1 MCMWFGCNSQINF
14 YHFFPPSELHHY
26 FHFCIFTYL
35 AVIFQAPI
43 LSNCIY
49 RRTFKR
55 LRTGL
60 LWICLF
66 YLLNFLQKFSNFSY
80 LLQLASVAWSDGSPT
95 GDQCR
100 DHQPTWTS
108 TYGCFGLNL
117 IHQYSMETIRITFI
131 CSKKNWNNRYHSQ
144 RLHQELDKEQY
155 YIWALLHSH
164 HSRCGTTVLLK
175 KFHSPKVWLTHS
187 FMEIDHEIFST
198 VILSLPLIQEG

>member
-1 MCMWFGCNSQINF
+1 MCIGSAYFVVCNSSNSFILIYFAKLCRCFCQGLKMCMWFGYNSQINF
-14 YHFFPPSELHHY
+14 YHFFPPFELNHY

-35 AVIFQAPI
+35 AVIFQTPI

-55 LRTGL
+55 QGTGI

-66 YLLNFLQKFSNFSY
+66 YLLNFLQKYSNFLYMY

-100 DHQPTWTS
+100 DHQPTRTS

-117 IHQYSMETIRITFI
+117 IH
-131 CSKKNWNNRYHSQ
+131 
-144 RLHQELDKEQY
+144 
-155 YIWALLHSH
+155 
-164 HSRCGTTVLLK
+164 
-175 KFHSPKVWLTHS
+175 
-187 FMEIDHEIFST
+187 
-198 VILSLPLIQEG
+198 